1 MISIVVPCYN
11 CEKTFEKCINSIRNQ
26 SYQQIEIILVDD
38 GSTDSTG
45 ILCEEVAKED
55 GRIKVIHQKNG
66 GLMNAWK
73 NGVRNATKEYIAFC
87 DSDDYVDLDLAETM
101 MNKISESNAD
111 IILYGMNVEYA
122 DGVVETADNQL
133 ERGLYPKEDIA
144 KLILPNYFDNGQM
157 QSEMI
162 LASRDTKIFRRKLL
176 LKVIECLS
184 DEISLGEDEL
194 TTFAAVLSAQS
205 IYCMCHYYP
214 YHYMR
219 NNESMIGKYDSQ
231 MFHKYLLLRK
241 QLIEIARIYGYP
253 YLDQIEKRFVSHT
266 LLCMKKEIGRNRGSG
281 YKEVKCN
288 LISMRDNAIFQNAL
302 KVIEVKNYRGKSRVF
317 LKLVIGKKYFM
328 LYVITNFVSQLGIGK
343 P

>member
-1 MISIVVPCYN
+1 MISIIVPCYN
-11 CEKTFEKCINSIRNQ
+11 CEKTFERCINSIRNQ
-26 SYQQIEIILVDD
+26 TYQQIEIVLVDD
-38 GSTDSTG
+38 GSTDRTG
-45 ILCEEVAKED
+45 ILCEDAAKED

-73 NGVRNATKEYIAFC
+73 SGVRNASKEYIAFC
-87 DSDDYVDLDLAETM
+87 DSDDYVDLDLAETL
-101 MNKISESNAD
+101 MNKINESNAD
-111 IILYGMNVEYA
+111 IILYGMKVEYS

-133 ERGLYPKEDIA
+133 ERGLYAKEDIA
-144 KLILPNYFDNGQM
+144 KRILPNYFDNGQM

-162 LASRDTKIFRRKLL
+162 LASRDTKIFRRTLL
-176 LKVIECLS
+176 LEIIDSLR

-194 TTFAAVLSAQS
+194 TTFAAVLSAHS
-205 IYCMCHYYP
+205 IYCMCHYSP

-241 QLIEIARIYGYP
+241 QLTEIARIHNYP
-253 YLDQIEKRFVSHT
+253 YLEQIEKRFVSHT
-266 LLCMKKEIGRNRGSG
+266 LLCMKKEISRNRESG
-281 YKEVKCN
+281 YRDVKRN
-288 LISMRDNAIFQNAL
+288 LSGMRENTIFKNAL
-302 KVIEVKNYRGKSRVF
+302 KMVEVKKYRGKSRVF

-328 LYVITNFVSQLGIGK
+328 LYMITNFVSRLGIGK